1 MERLFPDLRH
11 DAAIGAVRYWD
22 ASVDDARLVETLVRT
37 AVSYGA
43 HAATRTQVARP
54 ADHHAAARSPAPR

>member
-22 ASVDDARLVETLVRT
+22 AAVDDARLVETLVRT
-37 AVSYGA
+37 AVSLRRARREPHPG
-43 HAATRTQVARP
+43 AAT
-54 ADHHAAARSPAPR
+54 ADHHRWGR

>member
-22 ASVDDARLVETLVRT
+22 AAVDDARLVETLVRT

-43 HAATRTQVARP
+43 RAASRTQVQSTCRRRP
-54 ADHHAAARSPAPR
+54 AAP